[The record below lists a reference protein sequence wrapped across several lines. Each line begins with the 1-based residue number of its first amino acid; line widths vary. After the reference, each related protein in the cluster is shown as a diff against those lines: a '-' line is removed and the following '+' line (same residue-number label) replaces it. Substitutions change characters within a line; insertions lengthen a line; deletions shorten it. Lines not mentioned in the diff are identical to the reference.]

1 MILRQHFTSLTWIE
15 SLTAEIELLVV
26 LEDWE
31 KGLQRMNIFLSE
43 KGSLFTEVALLCSMS
58 ITWKLRLLEI

>member
-15 SLTAEIELLVV
+15 SSTAEIELLVV
-26 LEDWE
+26 YEDWE
-31 KGLQRMNIFLSE
+31 KGLHRMNIFLSE

>member
-1 MILRQHFTSLTWIE
+1 MILRQHFTSLTWID

-31 KGLQRMNIFLSE
+31 KGLQRMNIFFSE
-43 KGSLFTEVALLCSMS
+43 KGSLLTDVALLCSMS
-58 ITWKLRLLEI
+58 IT